1 MPTPR
6 RGAQAAAKITHRQM
20 ARYELDIEGVARAK
34 GRPRVTRNGTYTPE
48 STTTW
53 EETVGWE
60 FVRLFGRPRVSGPV
74 SVRIEFNQKRGDLDN
89 LAKAILDGLNGVAW
103 IDDSQVCQLLL
114 FRPPEPKGRAHTV
127 ITIEEMRQ

>member
-6 RGAQAAAKITHRQM
+6 RGAQAASKIAHRQM
-20 ARYELDIEGVARAK
+20 ARYELDIEGVANTK
-34 GRPRVTRNGTYTPE
+34 GRPRVTSYGTYTPE
-48 STTTW
+48 VTQRW
-53 EETVGWE
+53 EQRVGWE
-60 FVRLFGRPRVSGPV
+60 FKRLYGTPKLSGPV

-89 LAKAILDGLNGVAW
+89 LAKAILDGLNEIAW